1 MIHINRL
8 PKPDI
13 LVRKEKEWTEKFL
26 ASDNKRPDNS
36 KYGHKE
42 IRVQLN
48 SMSFHKCFYCERKLK
63 GVPREIDHFIE
74 VSDPNGRKLAFD
86 WDNLYLSCDNCNN
99 KLPNTVIPVGDV
111 LSPCLKTDDEI
122 QEHLFFENEIIT
134 VKNDS
139 KIGLQT
145 IKKFRLDTDLLDHL
159 RLKQLSLFKDVL
171 LQIKENQVNSGRKRI
186 TSEERESLIR
196 FSQADH
202 PFSLMFR
209 LLLKK
214 YELIK

>member
-1 MIHINRL
+1 MHIDRL

-13 LVRKEKEWTEKFL
+13 LVRKEMEWTEKFL

-42 IRVQLN
+42 IKAQLN
-48 SMSFHKCFYCERKLK
+48 SMSFHKCFYCETKLK
-63 GVPREIDHFIE
+63 GVSSEIDHHIE
-74 VSDPNGRKLAFD
+74 IVDPNGRELAFK
-86 WDNLYLSCDNCNN
+86 WENLYLSCGNCN
-99 KLPNTVIPVGDV
+99 KKVPNTTIPVNEV
-111 LSPCLKTDDEI
+111 LDPCLNTDEDI
-122 QEHLFFENEIIT
+122 QEQLFFENEIIT

-159 RLKQLSLFKDVL
+159 RLKQLSLFNDVL

-202 PFSLMFR
+202 PFSLMFK

-214 YELIK
+214 YYLIK